1 MIRII
6 KNLLNYAIWRFI
18 FNQINRLHFVNFTN
32 NFIAQLLTM
41 TTRDILNF
49 LGDLIFN
56 KITNNFF
63 FRLITNTPGINPSI
77 IIDSKSK
84 KIILISFVSTLILY
98 RQFLLFKRFILW
110 PFKLGI
116 YSFFYA
122 IFGFDVSGFL
132 TWFDYFPLNIPQW
145 VYVQYIT
152 LYSNWLN
159 WWKGTVE
166 IKNLNTDSIPSI
178 NKTNSVTDLTEGDS
192 NNWINK
198 KNIIIGLTVIALIGV
213 GVWYYFYYS
222 ANGIGNGGA
231 GNGGNNL
238 PPQDPTQNLNPTIEI
253 FDRQTG
259 LAVNTE
265 NLNDTQRLAL
275 VDRADRLRNSGRI
288 SGVEHQQLLNN
299 ILPPAPS
306 YEGPVNIPT
315 NEGSTSTP
323 ITAQTDVPEIVV
335 QPATPIEGSSQAQMG
350 DIPRPPSP
358 AGSDDSSETIRN
370 YSYGDPDDRRY
381 AFSRRSFDPSYRR
394 DN

>member
-1 MIRII
+1 MYTVMWHYIFYTIEKINYRHLINNFRTQLQTMSSINLIRFFRDLVFNRLNDNINFRTI
-6 KNLLNYAIWRFI
+6 GISLGLNYKTLYDTK
-18 FNQINRLHFVNFTN
+18 NKRLFWLGFT
-32 NFIAQLLTM
+32 F
-41 TTRDILNF
+41 
-49 LGDLIFN
+49 
-56 KITNNFF
+56 
-63 FRLITNTPGINPSI
+63 SI
-77 IIDSKSK
+77 IVYRWMVLFK
-84 KIILISFVSTLILY
+84 KI
-98 RQFLLFKRFILW
+98 ILW

-116 YSFFYA
+116 FSFFYS
-122 IFGFDVSGFL
+122 IFGVDVSWFL
-132 TWFDYFPLNIPQW
+132 SWFDYFTFNIPHW
-145 VYVQYIT
+145 VYIQYLT
-152 LYSNWLN
+152 LYNNWLG
-159 WWKGTVE
+159 WWNNNVN
-166 IKNLNTDSIPSI
+166 IKNLNTISLPERLDKNNLKLDKS
-178 NKTNSVTDLTEGDS
+178 TDS
-192 NNWINK
+192 NLDESVESNWINK

-238 PPQDPTQNLNPTIEI
+238 PPQDPTQNLDPTIEI

-323 ITAQTDVPEIVV
+323 ITAQTDVPSIVV

-370 YSYGDPDDRRY
+370 YSYGDPADRRY